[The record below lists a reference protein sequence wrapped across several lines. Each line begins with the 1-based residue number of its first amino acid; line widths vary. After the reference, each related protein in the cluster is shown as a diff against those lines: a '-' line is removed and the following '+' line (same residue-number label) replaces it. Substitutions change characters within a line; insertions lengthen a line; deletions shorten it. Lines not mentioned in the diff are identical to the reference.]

1 MKAGIIGAGAM
12 GSIFSYFFQKENIE
26 TAFYEKNIETVI
38 QIKSGLN
45 VIIDEKTET
54 IKIDIESKPGILK
67 DCDIIFL
74 FVKSYSTKNAIID
87 IKDFIDK
94 DSIVVTLQN
103 GIGNKEIIAD
113 SVPEDRI
120 VYGSTSVGATK
131 MEANTVKLGGMG
143 NVVIGGKNSKALK
156 SVADL
161 IKKTNIEVTISDDP
175 DTAIWKK
182 AIINAGINP
191 LGALL
196 SIPNGKIISNGYSL
210 KLQQEI
216 VRESVEAAN
225 AMGIQLDTNEMTE
238 LTKSVCE
245 KTAQNLCSMLQ
256 DVSAKRKTEIDNIN
270 GIIIEYGKKH
280 SIETPFN
287 EAIYCLIK
295 TRELQIDESALTGES
310 VPVQK
315 QNTVLHADMV
325 VGDRRNM
332 AYSSTLVTYG
342 VGQGIVVSTGDGTEI
357 GRINEMI
364 ASADV
369 LETPLTQKIH
379 HFSNI
384 LLYSILCMAALTF
397 AVGFLQGQEWG
408 KMFLAVVALAVGAI
422 PEGLPAAITITLA
435 IGVGRMAK
443 RNAIIRKLPAVETL
457 GSTMI
462 ICSDKTGTL
471 TQNQM
476 TVQDIVAGGKR
487 YSVTGV
493 GYAPEGRIE
502 DLHGDFDLASNLALQ
517 ELFKAGIL
525 CNDASLKKTDR
536 GWKVEGDPTEGA
548 LIASGMKAG
557 YDRQQLE
564 QGIPRLDTIPFE
576 SERQYMASLHEQ
588 GDGKPRVIY
597 VKGSIESICV
607 ECNMIFGPDGQPD
620 LPGHET
626 IMDWVES
633 MADMGLRVLPFV
645 RKEAATEKTEITH
658 EDVSQGIEF
667 LGLQGMID
675 PPRPE
680 AVEAVEACAAAGIR
694 VKMITGD
701 HVSTAAAIAR
711 QMGLC
716 GESCSYHTREVLTG
730 KEIAGLHDED
740 LVEEA
745 DRTAVFARVSPE
757 QKLRLVEGL
766 QKREN
771 VVAMT
776 GDGVNDAPALRQANI
791 GVAMGITGTEVS
803 KEAADML
810 LTDDNF
816 ATIKASVEEGRGVFD
831 NLIKFITWTL
841 PTNGGEGLVI
851 MAAVIMGTRL
861 PILPLQV
868 LWINMTTALL
878 LGLML
883 AFEPKEPGIMKRPP
897 RDPRT
902 PILTRPLILRIVL
915 VSVLLVIGAFGLF
928 ELNLIRHGKDE
939 DLART
944 MAVNVFVFGEMF
956 YLFNCRSI
964 TYPFW
969 TLGFWSN
976 RFFWAGVAVMT
987 LLQLIYTYV
996 PLFNTIFHS
1005 APMGLLDW
1013 SMVLGNSLMIFIAV
1027 EIEKWLRRRR
1037 GSPHLGTDAAT

>member
-1 MKAGIIGAGAM
+1 M
-12 GSIFSYFFQKENIE
+12 E
-26 TAFYEKNIETVI
+26 TI
-38 QIKSGLN
+38 QGKDWHGLEVEEVAAALKTDPAKGLTEEEALRRMEQFGPN
-45 VIIDEKTET
+45 ELTRKKGQGPIVRFLLQFNQPLVIILLVATM
-54 IKIDIESKPGILK
+54 
-67 DCDIIFL
+67 
-74 FVKSYSTKNAIID
+74 
-87 IKDFIDK
+87 
-94 DSIVVTLQN
+94 VTLFLREYVDAAVIFGVVLVN
-103 GIGNKEIIAD
+103 ALIGFVQE
-113 SVPEDRI
+113 
-120 VYGSTSVGATK
+120 
-131 MEANTVKLGGMG
+131 
-143 NVVIGGKNSKALK
+143 SKALK
-156 SVADL
+156 AIEALAKAMTSEAVVLRGGERHRLQSSRLVPGDIVILQSGDKVPADMRL
-161 IKKTNIEVTISDDP
+161 
-175 DTAIWKK
+175 
-182 AIINAGINP
+182 
-191 LGALL
+191 
-196 SIPNGKIISNGYSL
+196 
-210 KLQQEI
+210 
-216 VRESVEAAN
+216 
-225 AMGIQLDTNEMTE
+225 
-238 LTKSVCE
+238 
-245 KTAQNLCSMLQ
+245 
-256 DVSAKRKTEIDNIN
+256 
-270 GIIIEYGKKH
+270 
-280 SIETPFN
+280 F
-287 EAIYCLIK
+287 K

-315 QNTVLHADMV
+315 QNTVLSADMV

-342 VGQGIVVSTGDGTEI
+342 GGQGIIVSTGDRTEI

-364 ASADV
+364 AAAEV

-384 LLYSILCMAALTF
+384 LLYAILVMAALTF
-397 AVGFLQGQEWG
+397 VVGFLRGQEWG
-408 KMFLAVVALAVGAI
+408 KMFLAAVALAVGAI

-435 IGVGRMAK
+435 IGVSRMAK

-457 GSTMI
+457 GSTMV

-476 TVQDIVAGGKR
+476 TVQEIVAGGRR
-487 YSVTGV
+487 YSITGV

-502 DLHGDFDLASNLALQ
+502 DPHAEFDLDSNLALQ
-517 ELFKAGIL
+517 ELLKAGIL
-525 CNDASLKKTDR
+525 CNDSSLRKSDR

-548 LIASGMKAG
+548 LITSGMKAG
-557 YDRQQLE
+557 YDSKQLE
-564 QGIPRLDTIPFE
+564 KEMPRLDTIPFE
-576 SERQYMASLHEQ
+576 SERQYMATLHEQ

-607 ECNMIFGPDGQPD
+607 DCSMIFGPDGQPV
-620 LPGHET
+620 LPGRET

-633 MADMGLRVLPFV
+633 MADRGLRVLAFA
-645 RKEAATEKTEITH
+645 RKEVEADKTEITH
-658 EDVSQGIEF
+658 DDVEQGIEF

-680 AVEAVEACAAAGIR
+680 AIEAVEACTAAGIR

-701 HVSTAAAIAR
+701 HAGTAAAIAR

-730 KEIAGLHDED
+730 KDITGLGDED

-757 QKLRLVEGL
+757 QKLRLVEAL
-766 QKREN
+766 QKRDN

-803 KEAADML
+803 KEAADMV

-851 MAAVIMGTRL
+851 MAAVILGTRL

-883 AFEPKEPGIMKRPP
+883 AFEPKEPGIMDRPP
-897 RDPRT
+897 RDPKT

-928 ELNLIRHGKDE
+928 KLKLVLHGQNE

-944 MAVNVFVFGEMF
+944 LAVNVFVFGEMF
-956 YLFNCRSI
+956 YLFTCRSI
-964 TYPFW
+964 THPIW

-976 RFFWAGVAVMT
+976 KFFWPGVAVMT

-996 PLFNTIFHS
+996 PFFNTIFRS

-1013 SMVLGNSLMIFIAV
+1013 SMVLANSLVIFIAV
-1027 EIEKWLRRRR
+1027 ETEKWIRRRR
-1037 GSPHLGTDAAT
+1037 GSHPLVPEATA